1 MQNPN
6 YIPFRRF
13 LQDQSQLA
21 QRVPPRPERRLPER
35 LPRGATPLPRLRPH
49 LRHRRWVCPERTGH
63 FFVLNSLYHLRLDRG
78 FRFLGAV
85 LVPFDDIC
93 NYRTEEER
101 MLSVAKLVRKSRVRK
116 NAQ

>member
-1 MQNPN
+1 
-6 YIPFRRF
+6 
-13 LQDQSQLA
+13 
-21 QRVPPRPERRLPER
+21 
-35 LPRGATPLPRLRPH
+35 
-49 LRHRRWVCPERTGH
+49 
-63 FFVLNSLYHLRLDRG
+63 VLNSLYHLRLDRG